1 MKKFL
6 ISIVL
11 LLTFKTMSSLA
22 DDKMNIYYSGF
33 SFSNM
38 YESNSSL
45 SGFSS
50 KLIKE
55 IDSNT
60 GIDIISSSLLK
71 TVRNSNFLN
80 ISLNTENLLDFS
92 NYPSNAIVMSVS
104 LQHEEFTQEF
114 NYSTN
119 IYNGFYDAYFQILFY
134 DFTDQNLIASIPF
147 DFEIQMLSEK
157 QLDKKEVLQRI
168 KKFYLN
174 DNPFAD
180 LENIINDF
188 NIKIKYESR
197 IGVTKVEIMERAFE
211 EMPTNAKIQINSY
224 KNLIAQTFS
233 KRLSKH
239 HNIAF
244 VPFVEGQ
251 AIGKTMKLRFVET
264 DKIYSIK
271 LPNPDYHVY
280 INLKGFKKVLAKT
293 SDIENLFLYGS
304 FFEIKIFQ
312 PDIDEIYFNETL
324 RGVTKIKV
332 PKDQVDVNDWR
343 KYYYNMEIL
352 FNNFST
358 NITKS
363 DKKWLKEVSKNK
375 IKKSLKSLNSVIE
388 KVKWYQLLDL
398 NI

>member
-1 MKKFL
+1 
-6 ISIVL
+6 
-11 LLTFKTMSSLA
+11 MSSLA

-388 KVKWYQLLDL
+388 KVK
-398 NI
+398 

>member
-280 INLKGFKKVLAKT
+280 INLKGFKKVLAKS
-293 SDIENLFLYGS
+293 SDIENLFFYGS

-312 PDIDEIYFNETL
+312 PDIDEIYFNEAL

-332 PKDQVDVNDWR
+332 PQDQVDVNEWR

-388 KVKWYQLLDL
+388 KVK
-398 NI
+398 

>member
-6 ISIVL
+6 ISIL
-11 LLTFKTMSSLA
+11 LFLTFKTMSSLA

-114 NYSTN
+114 NFSTN

-157 QLDKKEVLQRI
+157 QLDNKEVLQRI

-388 KVKWYQLLDL
+388 KVK
-398 NI
+398 

>member
-174 DNPFAD
+174 DNPFVD

-388 KVKWYQLLDL
+388 KVK
-398 NI
+398 

>member
-6 ISIVL
+6 ISILL
-11 LLTFKTMSSLA
+11 LLTFKTMSSIA

-114 NYSTN
+114 NFSTN

-174 DNPFAD
+174 DNPFVD

-211 EMPTNAKIQINSY
+211 EMPTNAKIHINSY

-280 INLKGFKKVLAKT
+280 IYLKGFKKVLAKT

-388 KVKWYQLLDL
+388 KVK
-398 NI
+398 

>member
-6 ISIVL
+6 ILIIL

-197 IGVTKVEIMERAFE
+197 IGVTRVEIMERAFE
-211 EMPTNAKIQINSY
+211 EMPANAKIQINSY

-280 INLKGFKKVLAKT
+280 INLKGFKKVLAKS

-352 FNNFST
+352 FNNFSS

-388 KVKWYQLLDL
+388 KVK
-398 NI
+398 

>member
-6 ISIVL
+6 ISILL

-114 NYSTN
+114 NFSTN

-388 KVKWYQLLDL
+388 KVK
-398 NI
+398 